1 MTSMASR
8 TGKICYV
15 EIPAQDVELSAS
27 FYRHAFDWNIRQHD
41 DGTTAFD
48 DTTGQVSGMWVLG
61 RTPALEPGFVISIM
75 VADAHRALDKIVAAG
90 GEIVREI
97 NPDARE
103 ITAWF
108 RDPAGN
114 VLGIYEESGLA
125 EIETQRAAHG

>member
-15 EIPAQDVELSAS
+15 EIPAQDIELSAS
-27 FYRHAFDWNIRQHD
+27 FYHRAFDWNIRQHD

-75 VADAHRALDKIVAAG
+75 VADARRALDKIVAGG

-97 NPDARE
+97 DPNAPE

-114 VLGIYEESGLA
+114 VLGIYEEAGLA
-125 EIETQRAAHG
+125 EIEAQRDTHG